1 MATTTNYGWT
11 TPDDT
16 ALVKDGAAA
25 IRTLGSSIDTS
36 LNTALGTKK
45 AGMVLLNT
53 TSFSA
58 VSSISL
64 PANTFTSSYK
74 NYRIIFRSTQNT
86 TTGTLS
92 MRLRAAG
99 TDLTAA
105 EYTNGGIESGVT
117 ENNARVNA
125 TGGTS
130 WGFFSVTAGNINQVV
145 LDLLGPQVSAQTIGF
160 YNAFTTN
167 KGDNRIVAIQVGN
180 SNSYDSLSFLTSGG
194 TFTGAVEA
202 YGYNV

>member
-58 VSSISL
+58 VSSVSL
-64 PANTFTSSYK
+64 PANTFTSTYNSYLI
-74 NYRIIFRSTQNT
+74 NFDLTLS
-86 TTGTLS
+86 GTLDLNY
-92 MRLRAAG
+92 RLRASG
-99 TDLTAA
+99 TDASGGNYNNYANFVSTVFN
-105 EYTNGGIESGVT
+105 NGGNIA
-117 ENNARVNA
+117 N
-125 TGGTS
+125 GTS
-130 WGFFSVTAGNINQVV
+130 GRIIGGQDTFSVGQMKIYDPATAVPTKFSIEGNSIERFWFQSAGNHT
-145 LDLLGPQVSAQTIGF
+145 LSTA
-160 YNAFTTN
+160 
-167 KGDNRIVAIQVGN
+167 
-180 SNSYDSLSFLTSGG
+180 YDSLTILTSTG
-194 TFTGAVEA
+194 TITGSINA
-202 YGYNV
+202 YAFNV